1 MVEVSLNQQDLSD
14 LSRPHFQSY
23 SAFSDR
29 GARKAFLKPSLNT
42 STLKRSNT
50 MTTKATPTENL
61 SKRALQAITEVES
74 CAKSAAEVARE
85 FLKYADEKA
94 YIYFLDVMY
103 HYTLESGQK
112 CATAAKHVQGEDIK
126 KLFMEFDT
134 AEALH
139 YRLALKDLEAFGVTP
154 SNETPETVVAINDFW
169 ISLQGR
175 HDNGYLAMLYVFEN
189 VAKYLQ
195 DDVAGFVE
203 RLCLGSKEKRWICA
217 HAKEDLAH
225 GKILMGMLRKHIEDN
240 PTMAVAA
247 AKQASALWSTM
258 MLDVT
263 DDGYQK
269 LQKVA

>member
-1 MVEVSLNQQDLSD
+1 
-14 LSRPHFQSY
+14 
-23 SAFSDR
+23 
-29 GARKAFLKPSLNT
+29 
-42 STLKRSNT
+42 